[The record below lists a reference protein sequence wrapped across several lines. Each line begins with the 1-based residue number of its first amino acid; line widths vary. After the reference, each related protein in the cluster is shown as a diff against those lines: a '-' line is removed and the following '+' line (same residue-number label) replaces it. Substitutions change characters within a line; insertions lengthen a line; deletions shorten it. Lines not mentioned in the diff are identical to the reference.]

1 MSDRPFFPL
10 FVDLSGKDILFV
22 GGGNIATRRIR
33 AMLPYVERLS
43 VITKQASP
51 DLLGLAEEGRVDL
64 QERGFVP
71 EDLEGRDMVLAA
83 TDDPALNEEIAAL
96 CRAQGIMVNVSSNKA
111 LCDFYFPGL
120 VRQGETV
127 IGVSASGQDHG
138 KARRVRE
145 RIGEILTEEG
155 I

>member
-1 MSDRPFFPL
+1 MSDRPYFPL

-83 TDDPALNEEIAAL
+83 TDDQGLDPHAALNI
-96 CRAQGIMVNVSSNKA
+96 QK
-111 LCDFYFPGL
+111 
-120 VRQGETV
+120 
-127 IGVSASGQDHG
+127 
-138 KARRVRE
+138 
-145 RIGEILTEEG
+145 TESL
-155 I
+155 